1 MAYAKAWCAVS
12 RWRFSTFLLSGS
24 IVLNKMEPSHRI
36 VVAGQRDLSVELIQA
51 HYSFRLIFAAFGE
64 VTL

>member
-1 MAYAKAWCAVS
+1 MV
-12 RWRFSTFLLSGS
+12 LLSGS
-24 IVLNKMEPSHRI
+24 IVRNKMEPSHRI
-36 VVAGQRDLSVELIQA
+36 VVAGQRDLSIALTHA